1 MIMYEER
8 GDKMEVTFQSEQEL
22 YQHVMPALHAKRMD
36 LKRHQLPYIKEE
48 DIWNYLKITKW
59 SKSVNLTLA
68 EMVND
73 IIHTDNKD
81 IDIYLRKTKK
91 NYS

>member
-1 MIMYEER
+1 MLYNKFVVINMHEY
-8 GDKMEVTFQSEQEL
+8 KSQKEL
-22 YQHVMPALHAKRMD
+22 YQNLIPALNVKLTL
-36 LKRHQLPYIKEE
+36 LKNNNYNNITKI

>member
-1 MIMYEER
+1 MHVY
-8 GDKMEVTFQSEQEL
+8 KSQKEL
-22 YQHVMPALHAKRMD
+22 YQNLIPALNVKLTL
-36 LKRHQLPYIKEE
+36 LKNNNYNNITKI

>member
-1 MIMYEER
+1 MYEY
-8 GDKMEVTFQSEQEL
+8 KSQKEL
-22 YQHVMPALHAKRMD
+22 YQNLIPALNVKITL
-36 LKRHQLPYIKEE
+36 LKNNNYNNITKL
-48 DIWNYLKITKW
+48 DIWNYLKVTKW
-59 SKSVNLTLA
+59 SKSINLTIA

-73 IIHTDNKD
+73 IIHADNKD

>member
-1 MIMYEER
+1 MSLLSI
-8 GDKMEVTFQSEQEL
+8 
-22 YQHVMPALHAKRMD
+22 
-36 LKRHQLPYIKEE
+36 
-48 DIWNYLKITKW
+48 IWNYLKITKW

-91 NYS
+91 KL

>member
-1 MIMYEER
+1 MHEY
-8 GDKMEVTFQSEQEL
+8 KSQKEL
-22 YQHVMPALHAKRMD
+22 YQNLIPALNVKLTL
-36 LKRHQLPYIKEE
+36 LKNNNYNNITKI

-73 IIHTDNKD
+73 IIHKHNIY

>member
-1 MIMYEER
+1 MHEY
-8 GDKMEVTFQSEQEL
+8 KSQKEL
-22 YQHVMPALHAKRMD
+22 YQNLIPALNVKLTL
-36 LKRHQLPYIKEE
+36 LKNNNYNNITKL

-81 IDIYLRKTKK
+81 IDSYLRKTKK